1 MRERRVISYAIM
13 YLAGGVV
20 MFTFT
25 DKVTIPS
32 HVLMRVLDKESVLL
46 NTQTEHYF
54 GLDAM
59 GTRMWKAVT
68 AAPNI
73 ENGFQQL
80 LKDFPVEPKQLRED
94 LTELL
99 EKLAQNGLVT
109 MTAVD
114 TGAVRAT

>member
-1 MRERRVISYAIM
+1 
-13 YLAGGVV
+13 
-20 MFTFT
+20 MFSFT

-32 HVLMRVLDKESVLL
+32 HVLVRILDKESVLL
-46 NTQTEHYF
+46 NIQTEHYF

-68 AAPNI
+68 AAANI

-80 LKDFPVEPKQLRED
+80 LEGSFVESEQLRED

-99 EKLAQNGLVT
+99 EKLAQKGLVT
-109 MTAVD
+109 ITAAD
-114 TGAVRAT
+114 MGAIGPT

>member
-73 ENGFQQL
+73 ENGFQ
-80 LKDFPVEPKQLRED
+80 
-94 LTELL
+94 ELL